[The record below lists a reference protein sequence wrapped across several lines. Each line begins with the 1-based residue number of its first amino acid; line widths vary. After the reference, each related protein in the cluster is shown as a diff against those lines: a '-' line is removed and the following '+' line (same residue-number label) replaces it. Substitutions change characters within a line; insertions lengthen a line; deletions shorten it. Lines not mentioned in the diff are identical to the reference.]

1 MDRGALWATVHRVAE
16 WHDQGTDYIHMGLW
30 KLASWMNKKK
40 NRKRYY
46 IVSIAKRNKNGELS
60 GEKYIHS

>member
-1 MDRGALWATVHRVAE
+1 MDRGAVWAIVHRVAE
-16 WHDQGTDYIHMGLW
+16 WHDQVTDYIHMGL
-30 KLASWMNKKK
+30 LSWMMKKN

-46 IVSIAKRNKNGELS
+46 IVSIEKRNKNGELS